1 MKSPA
6 QKLHE
11 TLKRHCAAYAVEFDM
26 TVYEVLGV
34 VLIATL
40 ELWYEHD
47 QPEGLAEFDEDEDDE

>member
-11 TLKRHCAAYAVEFDM
+11 TIKAKVSHYAVEFDM

-34 VLIATL
+34 LFLVLQ
-40 ELWYEHD
+40 EMWYEHD
-47 QPEGLAEFDEDEDDE
+47 QPDDDFDMDDDDE

>member
-11 TLKRHCAAYAVEFDM
+11 TIKAKVTHYAVEFDM

-34 VLIATL
+34 LFLVLQEML
-40 ELWYEHD
+40 YDHD
-47 QPEGLAEFDEDEDDE
+47 QPDEFDEEDDDE

>member
-11 TLKRHCAAYAVEFDM
+11 TIKAKVAHYAVEFDM

-34 VLIATL
+34 LFLVLQ
-40 ELWYEHD
+40 EMWYEHD
-47 QPEGLAEFDEDEDDE
+47 QPDEFDEEDEDE

>member
-11 TLKRHCAAYAVEFDM
+11 THYAVEFDM

-34 VLIATL
+34 LFLVIQ
-40 ELWYEHD
+40 EMWYEHD
-47 QPEGLAEFDEDEDDE
+47 QPDDEFEEDEDE

>member
-26 TVYEVLGV
+26 TVYEGLGV
-34 VLIATL
+34 MTIATL

-47 QPEGLAEFDEDEDDE
+47 QESIGEDFDEDE